1 MDDFAEV
8 AHQCVDKVIHG
19 LLFNVPDLLGEK
31 VVGEDV
37 WKFLLQYFLS
47 GIWKSP
53 GVKASSVGGQVHE
66 QRSECV
72 VLNDRT
78 ATAVLKTFLGS

>member
-1 MDDFAEV
+1 M
-8 AHQCVDKVIHG
+8 
-19 LLFNVPDLLGEK
+19 PDLLGEK

-37 WKFLLQYFLS
+37 WKLLLQYFLS

-66 QRSECV
+66 QRSEYV
-72 VLNDRT
+72 ALNDSGLR
-78 ATAVLKTFLGS
+78 LQF

>member
-1 MDDFAEV
+1 MDDFAGV

-72 VLNDRT
+72 VLNDSGLR
-78 ATAVLKTFLGS
+78 LQF

>member
-37 WKFLLQYFLS
+37 WKISLQYFSS
-47 GIWKSP
+47 G
-53 GVKASSVGGQVHE
+53 V
-66 QRSECV
+66 
-72 VLNDRT
+72 
-78 ATAVLKTFLGS
+78 

>member
-19 LLFNVPDLLGEK
+19 LLFNVLDLLGEK

-37 WKFLLQYFLS
+37 WKSYYNTSCQVS
-47 GIWKSP
+47 GSHQ
-53 GVKASSVGGQVHE
+53 A
-66 QRSECV
+66 
-72 VLNDRT
+72 
-78 ATAVLKTFLGS
+78 